1 MPRLRKSDSKS
12 FVTFPSA
19 IPQQFIIANAQDP
32 ALTEDHPLRAGW
44 DRHDLGAVHLL
55 ASPDVRIVRCD
66 LADGSLAG
74 VFIGEPI
81 DVAARRS
88 VQGGVIL
95 PAPKSIDEIDAWVEE
110 QIYRFSG
117 TYLFVLA
124 FAGVSRVYLDADGFM
139 PLVYDP
145 ARRVAGSTAAAVYRR
160 DDYLQKFDAELF
172 DQLNILGGGSF
183 PAGLTAHSGLKRLLC
198 NFYLDLQAWTV
209 RRHWPNGEF
218 SHSPHPEQAAREL
231 GQAIRAGV
239 DSYLQSGPS
248 CIALTGG
255 NETRLLLSLLTDSA
269 QSLQFVCFRDAAT
282 ARDCTIA
289 ERLARRF
296 GLNLRY
302 LRFPPVTDDEANE
315 WMARIGYC
323 AGEHRYRSKAGEALR
338 GYRYFIGGLGG
349 EIGRGFLWR
358 PTDGDEPVSPTDIY
372 KRLMLPP
379 CPPAEKA
386 VAEWF
391 ETVPAGHPLFLLDIA
406 YLELRMCCWAAVQA
420 YGTIGPHVHPM
431 VSREIFTRMME
442 LPPSWRRKSRWM
454 RFLIEDSWPELLSIP
469 INSLGSF
476 REAVRSAKRVMRQPS
491 LLARRWRKRYA

>member
-1 MPRLRKSDSKS
+1 MPALRKSDSKS
-12 FVTFPSA
+12 FVTFPTA
-19 IPQQFIIANAQDP
+19 IPQQFIIANAGHP
-32 ALTEDHPLRAGW
+32 TLIEDHPLRSGW
-44 DRHDLGAVHLL
+44 ERHDLGAVQLL
-55 ASPDVRIVRCD
+55 ASPDVRIVRCR
-66 LADGSLAG
+66 LPDGTLAG

-81 DVAARRS
+81 DVAARQAVRGD
-88 VQGGVIL
+88 VVL
-95 PAPKSIDEIDAWVEE
+95 PEPTSADAIDAWVEE
-110 QIYRFSG
+110 QIYRFGG

-124 FAGVSRVYLDADGFM
+124 FAGVRRVYLDADGFM
-139 PLVYDP
+139 PAVYDP
-145 ARRVAGSTAAAVYRR
+145 DRRVAGSTAAAIYQRH
-160 DDYLQKFDAELF
+160 DYLQKFDAELF

-198 NFYLDLQAWTV
+198 NFYLDLQDWAV
-209 RRHWPNGEF
+209 RRHWPSGEF
-218 SHSPHPEQAAREL
+218 SHSAHPEQAAREL

-239 DSYLQSGPS
+239 DSYLQSGS
-248 CIALTGG
+248 TCIALTGG
-255 NETRLLLSLLTDSA
+255 NETRLLLSLLRDSTP
-269 QSLQFVCFRDAAT
+269 SLQFVCFRDAAT

-289 ERLARRF
+289 DRLAHRF

-302 LRFPPVTDDEANE
+302 LRFPAVTDDEANE

-338 GYRYFIGGLGG
+338 EYRYFIGGLGG

-358 PTDGDEPVSPTDIY
+358 PSDGDEPISPADIY

-431 VSREIFTRMME
+431 VSREIFTRMLE
-442 LPPSWRRKSRWM
+442 LPPSWRRENRWM

-469 INSLGSF
+469 INSLGSI
-476 REAVRSAKRVMRQPS
+476 REAVRSAKRVIRQPS
-491 LLARRWRKRYA
+491 LLVRRWRKRFA

>member
-1 MPRLRKSDSKS
+1 MPGLRKSDSKS
-12 FVTFPSA
+12 FVTFPTS
-19 IPQQFIIANAQDP
+19 IPQQFIIANAGDP
-32 ALTEDHPLRAGW
+32 ALTEDHPLRSGW
-44 DRHDLGAVHLL
+44 ERHDLGAAQLL
-55 ASPDVRIVRCD
+55 AAPDVRIVRCR
-66 LADGSLAG
+66 LPDGTLAG
-74 VFIGEPI
+74 AFIGEPI
-81 DVAARRS
+81 DVAAGQAVRGDA
-88 VQGGVIL
+88 VL
-95 PAPKSIDEIDAWVEE
+95 PAPTSADEIDAWVEE
-110 QIYRFSG
+110 QIYRFGG

-124 FAGVSRVYLDADGFM
+124 SAGVRRVYLDADGFM
-139 PLVYDP
+139 PVVYDP
-145 ARRVAGSTAAAVYRR
+145 DRRVAGSTAAAIYQR
-160 DDYLQKFDAELF
+160 DDYLEKFDGGLF

-198 NFYLDLQAWTV
+198 NFYLDLEDWTA
-209 RRHWPNGEF
+209 RRHWPAGEF
-218 SHSPHPEQAAREL
+218 SHSAHPEKAAREL

-239 DSYLQSGPS
+239 DSYLQSGSS

-255 NETRLLLSLLTDSA
+255 NETRLLLSLLRDSA
-269 QSLQFVCFRDAAT
+269 QSVQFVCFRDAAT

-289 ERLARRF
+289 DRLAHRF
-296 GLNLRY
+296 GLKLRY

-338 GYRYFIGGLGG
+338 EYRYFIGGLGG

-358 PTDGDEPVSPTDIY
+358 PSDGDEPLSPADIY

-379 CPPAEKA
+379 CPPAERA

-391 ETVPAGHPLFLLDIA
+391 ETVPASHPLFLLDIA

-431 VSREIFTRMME
+431 VSREIFTRMLE
-442 LPPSWRRKSRWM
+442 LPPAWRRENRWM

-491 LLARRWRKRYA
+491 LLARRWRKRFA